1 MSDLESF
8 LEKYEK
14 QYGFV
19 KTLEDYDKTKGRL
32 VYRKFMKKLA
42 GSNSLIESFDDWVDN
57 IFKVQ
62 MENQSFIASDGTK
75 IELKNPQINKP
86 VHVINGEEQ
95 IIYPQY
101 CRDNALPYKGR
112 ITLDC
117 EVTKTNGEVITT
129 NIELGH
135 IPVMLGSKL
144 CNLRGKTEEELVELK
159 ECITDPFGYFLLKTE
174 KSVIIQDKKRVC
186 FPMVFFDNKIGKLV
200 CDYTSYRKGG
210 KNGSKVFRLVTGK
223 KWGTIKMSDNYDKQ
237 NINIVVKNI
246 PIFVVFKLLEELEP
260 EEAYDKYIK
269 KFIPKKYRKRS
280 MNFLNSSIIKT
291 KNIKDYIRYLCMK
304 RKKKFTLE
312 TREELKEDFKTRMIE
327 NLFNNVEYKT
337 DEEAISLK
345 SNLLGYFVSK
355 YVLTTIGIINVDSR
369 DSWVSKRFDS
379 AGTSVKILL
388 GSIMNSLIQVCKRE
402 IEKFSTNPDYS
413 GFGNTLRSKAPSH
426 LQGDFQRSFN
436 SPFWGTKT
444 YHKLKENVTETTRRD
459 TPLLLWSMSTK
470 NSKNVDKRDQKM
482 SVREV
487 HPSQRDKHCLTE
499 TPESSSVSLVKYLS
513 TTCRLSLET
522 NEDLV
527 VDYIEQYVGR
537 EGDEIGEEVCEIILM
552 LNGRFVSHKE
562 IEVVY
567 CTPSA
572 KEKIHYG
579 KINGK
584 LAIDVEI
591 FMEDYSNCLQIYTDS
606 SRATSPYFVINP
618 DTKNLVI
625 DEINAWDLSY
635 QELIVSG
642 AVEFLSARECDS
654 EEALIAHSVEHFY
667 KMKAARE
674 SIPEEDVYERQK
686 ADTIYNYTHCNL
698 DPNQLFGLTAS
709 ICPFT
714 NHQIATR
721 TIYNCSMAKQALGYF
736 NINYHNKFYGSTSG
750 FKRLVRPT
758 RPICESEACFIPK
771 LDIFPAGQ
779 TPVIGFLTEPDNQED
794 SIVVSEDYINSGN
807 LNYIKYTIIKYTQP
821 SFERNIKEIFQRPV
835 LRANESAEK
844 YIHIQE
850 NGFPKLDS
858 YVREGDCII
867 GKVLKNS
874 RDGTMKNSSLMC
886 GLGEEGYVD
895 RIIVTKEVGYLY
907 ISIKLRSLRRY
918 QAGDKLAI
926 RYAQKGTIGRV
937 EKKENMPTV
946 TSGVNKGTTPDII
959 FNPLGYPSRQTVGLL
974 VEGLVTKAAVYS
986 GKRVDASAFINV
998 QKTIKDSMKVLEDEG
1013 MDSFG
1018 YEDVYFP
1025 KRGKI
1030 DNKIVIA
1037 PIYEQVLRHQVI
1049 DKVQTRSTG
1058 NKSVYTHQ
1066 PRGGR
1071 AVGGGQKIGE
1081 MEKDSFVAHGA
1092 TGVIRERMMK
1102 VSDEFKVIVCQSCGI
1117 IIGDKNCTLCG
1128 KSKPGSLT
1136 VPYVF
1141 KLLLNLLNGVGID
1154 IRINTR
1160 EKEIE
1165 ED

>member
-8 LEKYEK
+8 LEKYERNF
-14 QYGFV
+14 GFV
-19 KTLEDYDKTKGRL
+19 KTLEDYDKTKERL
-32 VYRKFMKKLA
+32 VYRRFMKKLA
-42 GSNSLIESFDDWVDN
+42 GSNSLIESFDDWADN
-57 IFKVQ
+57 IFKSQ
-62 MENQSFIASDGTK
+62 IENQSFVAPDGTK
-75 IELKNPQINKP
+75 IDLKNPQIHRP
-86 VHVINGEEQ
+86 VHVINGEEK

-101 CRDNALPYKGR
+101 CRDNSIPYKGR

-117 EVTKTNGEVITT
+117 VVTKTNGEVITT
-129 NIELGH
+129 NIELGQ

-200 CDYTSYRKGG
+200 CEYTSYRKGR
-210 KNGSKVFRLVTGK
+210 NGSKVFRLHTGK

-246 PIFVVFKLLEELEP
+246 PVFVVFKLLEDLEP
-260 EEAYDKYIK
+260 EEAYEKYIS
-269 KFIPKKYRKRS
+269 KFIPNKYKRRS
-280 MNFLNSSIIKT
+280 MNFLNSSIIKA
-291 KNIKDYIRYLCMK
+291 KNIKDHIRYLCMK

-312 TREELKEDFKTRMIE
+312 TREDIKEDFKDKMIE
-327 NLFNNVEYKT
+327 NLFNNVEYRTK
-337 DEEAISLK
+337 DEAIVLK
-345 SNLLGYFVSK
+345 STLFGYFIAK
-355 YVLTTIGIINVDSR
+355 YILTTIGVVNVDSR

-388 GSIMNSLIQVCKRE
+388 GSVMNSLMQICKRE

-444 YHKLKENVTETTRRD
+444 YNKLKQNVTETTRRD

-470 NSKNVDKRDQKM
+470 NSKDVDKRDMKM

-522 NEDLV
+522 EEINV
-527 VDYIEQYVGR
+527 IDYIKDYVGKENQTVKR
-537 EGDEIGEEVCEIILM
+537 ETCDIILM
-552 LNGRFVSHKE
+552 INGRFVSYKDLD
-562 IEVVY
+562 IVY

-572 KEKIHYG
+572 KEKIRYG

-584 LAIDVEI
+584 LPIDVEI

-606 SRATSPYFVINP
+606 SRATSPYFVVNQE
-618 DTKNLVI
+618 TRKLVI
-625 DEINAWDLSY
+625 EEINGWDLTY
-635 QELIVSG
+635 DDLIVSG
-642 AVEFLSARECDS
+642 AIEFLSARECDA
-654 EEALIAHSVEHFY
+654 EETLICYSVEKFY
-667 KMKAARE
+667 ETKEMRNSFGK
-674 SIPEEDVYERQK
+674 EDKYDMEK
-686 ADTIYNYTHCNL
+686 FDTIYNYTHCNI

-714 NHQIATR
+714 NHQLAIR

-736 NINYHNKFYGSTSG
+736 NINHHTKFYGSTSG

-779 TPVIGFLTEPDNQED
+779 TPLIGFLTEPDNQED
-794 SIVVSEDYINSGN
+794 SIVVSEDYVNSGN

-821 SFERNIKEIFQRPV
+821 SFERNIKEVFQRPV
-835 LRANESAEK
+835 LRANEMPEK
-844 YIHIQE
+844 YVHIQE
-850 NGFPKLDS
+850 NGFPKLDA
-858 YVREGDCII
+858 YVKEGDCII
-867 GKVLKNS
+867 GKVKKNS
-874 RDGTMKNSSLMC
+874 KDGTVKNNSLMC

-895 RIIVTKEVGYLY
+895 RVIVTKEVGYLY

-926 RYAQKGTIGRV
+926 RYAQKGTVGRV
-937 EKKENMPTV
+937 EKRENMPTV
-946 TSGVNKGTTPDII
+946 TSGVNKGITPDII

-974 VEGLVTKAAVYS
+974 IEGLVTKAAVYS
-986 GKRVDASAFINV
+986 GKRVDASAFIDV
-998 QKTIKDSMKVLEDEG
+998 QKTINESMKILEDNDL
-1013 MDSFG
+1013 DSFG
-1018 YEDVYFP
+1018 YEDVFFP

-1049 DKVQTRSTG
+1049 DKIQTRSTG
-1058 NKSVYTHQ
+1058 NKSLYTHQ
-1066 PRGGR
+1066 PKGGR

-1128 KSKPGSLT
+1128 NSKPGILT
-1136 VPYVF
+1136 IPYVF
-1141 KLLLNLLNGVGID
+1141 KLLIHLLNGVGID
-1154 IRINTR
+1154 IRINTK